1 MTLAAGKFEYKGA
14 FRSGLQSKG
23 KEGNSILTM
32 VFETSGEPDVS
43 LKFKVGDK
51 IDIYDEDI
59 EAWLPGVID
68 KLERK
73 DAQTCHMVVKKEN
86 MPDDSQESLDWPDPE
101 KLDYCG
107 KKVEKRECGG
117 T

>member
-1 MTLAAGKFEYKGA
+1 
-14 FRSGLQSKG
+14 
-23 KEGNSILTM
+23 M

-73 DAQTCHMVVKKEN
+73 DA
-86 MPDDSQESLDWPDPE
+86 
-101 KLDYCG
+101 
-107 KKVEKRECGG
+107 
-117 T
+117 